1 MKIILIIGICLL
13 IGAYLIYRF
22 LSYVYL
28 YPMVVAEFEEYKR
41 LRHQFSNQRLE
52 WLHKR
57 TQKAV
62 QRIENVLAYDNDVLA
77 TQLSLE
83 EKISLEA
90 DKTEDEKMLKEFQA
104 ILAEVERE
112 LNARAYFNAQR

>member
-52 WLHKR
+52 WLQKR

>member
-52 WLHKR
+52 WLHNR